1 MPDELPVFRIMWRDC
16 GPMGSGE
23 GYYAVRHDAK
33 LVLGP
38 YPNQIDA
45 GKAAREWVI
54 ARAATGDATWPPPCA
69 AS

>member
-23 GYYAVRHDAK
+23 GFYAVRQDAK

-45 GKAAREWVI
+45 GKAAREWIEEAITIRPIIGVT
-54 ARAATGDATWPPPCA
+54 A
-69 AS
+69 